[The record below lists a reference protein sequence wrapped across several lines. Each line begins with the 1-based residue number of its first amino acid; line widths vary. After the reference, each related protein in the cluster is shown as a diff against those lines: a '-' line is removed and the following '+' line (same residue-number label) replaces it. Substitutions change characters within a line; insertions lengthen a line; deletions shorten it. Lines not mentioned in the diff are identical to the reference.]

1 MSETVNLVAVLGIAV
16 GLAMDA
22 FAVSVASGAVIK
34 RRHLH
39 NAARF
44 GLFFG
49 GFQMAMP
56 VIGWAAGGHFR
67 RFVSGV
73 DHWVAFGLLAF
84 IGFRM
89 IYNSFRP
96 GGPKADCAFGPER
109 MVMLSIA
116 TSIDALAVGLS
127 FAFLDIP
134 ILAPVAIIGAVAFV
148 FSFAGVLIGARVG
161 NFFENKLEAAGGV
174 ILVVIGIKIL
184 LEHLC

>member
-1 MSETVNLVAVLGIAV
+1 VSVVSVFGIAV

-34 RRHLH
+34 RRRLH

-56 VIGWAAGGHFR
+56 VIGWVLGVNFR
-67 RFVSGV
+67 KFVGGV

-89 IYNSFRP
+89 IYNSFKID
-96 GGPKADCAFGPER
+96 GPKADCTFGPER
-109 MVMLSIA
+109 MVLLSIA
-116 TSIDALAVGLS
+116 TSIDALAVGIS
-127 FAFLDIP
+127 FAFLDIS
-134 ILAPVAIIGAVAFV
+134 IAAPVAIIGAVAFI
-148 FSFAGVLIGARVG
+148 FSFAGVLIGASAG
-161 NFFENKLEAAGGV
+161 NFFENKLEAAGGI
-174 ILVVIGIKIL
+174 ILIVIGIKIL